1 MRQQPDLLFAWD
13 NFFMARSYSF
23 KRFTQVLQLHF
34 WDFYLLIHGI
44 SIIEQKKTKP
54 VVTTIGFSFG
64 LLAKFSAI
72 VYAFSWLRSP
82 IACVIQKH

>member
-23 KRFTQVLQLHF
+23 KKKFTQITAATF

-44 SIIEQKKTKP
+44 SIIEQKIHKP
-54 VVTTIGFSFG
+54 VVTTIGFLLDYGNSIRFQLVTFSNSF
-64 LLAKFSAI
+64 
-72 VYAFSWLRSP
+72 
-82 IACVIQKH
+82 VIQKH